1 MECGDL
7 SPLLVGGGWTPDRRI
22 KPQTGGCD
30 LSQRPRRRLAGALQ
44 RRRKKTLST
53 NERDLIVGGQAV
65 IEGVMMRTP
74 NAYAVAVRKAD
85 GTIVN
90 ISARLPKWSD
100 KYPLLKLPVLRGS
113 AVLVQ
118 SMGLGIKALNYSA
131 NEAFGDAQEA
141 ETKEVRVALTPA
153 VIEGEGD
160 FAGLTGAIP
169 GLFPVP
175 TQKRAK
181 DEMKKGGTAAAAGS
195 IIFAMIFNLL
205 LFVAAPLLLTNALFI
220 GAGWAPSPAATE
232 TTAGS
237 RQTPGAAANV
247 SDGSST
253 NAGSETVNDAWY
265 SRGRRTVK
273 TYLHPVRPSVAF
285 NLIDGGIRM
294 SFFLI
299 MIFSFS
305 LLKDIR
311 RVFEYHGAEH
321 KTVFTWEKGLALTVA
336 NARPQPRQH
345 PRCGTSFLMVVMLV
359 SIALFSVIK
368 FDSLV
373 YNFLVRVAL
382 VPLVAGLSYEIIRL
396 SAKKESGWFFKLITK
411 PGVWLQN
418 ITTQEPDDGQLEV
431 AIEALKESL
440 KLEPQTGEA
449 ALAPLS

>member
-1 MECGDL
+1 M
-7 SPLLVGGGWTPDRRI
+7 
-22 KPQTGGCD
+22 
-30 LSQRPRRRLAGALQ
+30 
-44 RRRKKTLST
+44 ST

-74 NAYAVAVRKAD
+74 NAYAIAVRKAD

-90 ISARLPKWSD
+90 IAARMPKWSD

-141 ETKEVRVALTPA
+141 EARETKEIRVALTPA
-153 VIEGEGD
+153 AIEGEGD
-160 FAGLTGAIP
+160 FAGLTGAVP

-175 TQKRAK
+175 TQKRSR
-181 DEMKKGGTAAAAGS
+181 DEMKKGGTTAAAGS
-195 IIFAMIFNLL
+195 IIFAIIFNIF
-205 LFVAAPLLLTNALFI
+205 LFIAAPLLLTNALFI
-220 GAGWAPSPAATE
+220 AVGWAPSPSIAAVSE
-232 TTAGS
+232 
-237 RQTPGAAANV
+237 PAAAGN
-247 SDGSST
+247 SSASST
-253 NAGSETVNDAWY
+253 TSETVRNSQANDAWY
-265 SRGRRTVK
+265 AKTWQSVR
-273 TYLHPVRPSVAF
+273 TYLHPVRPSVLF
-285 NLIDGGIRM
+285 NLIDGVIRM
-294 SFFLI
+294 TFFLI

-311 RVFEYHGAEH
+311 RVFQYHGAEH
-321 KTVFTWEKGLALTVA
+321 KTVFTWEAGLPLTVD

-359 SIALFSVIK
+359 SLVLFSIVK

-373 YNFLVRVAL
+373 YNFLVRLAL
-382 VPLVAGLSYEIIRL
+382 FPLVAGLSYEIIRL
-396 SAKKESGWFFKLITK
+396 SARKESGWFFKLITK

-418 ITTQEPDDGQLEV
+418 ITTQEPDDDQLEV

-440 KLEPQTGEA
+440 KLEPQTGEP
-449 ALAPLS
+449 ALAPMS

>member
-1 MECGDL
+1 M
-7 SPLLVGGGWTPDRRI
+7 
-22 KPQTGGCD
+22 
-30 LSQRPRRRLAGALQ
+30 
-44 RRRKKTLST
+44 ST

-90 ISARLPKWSD
+90 ISAKLPKWSD
-100 KYPLLKLPVLRGS
+100 SVPILKLPILRGG

-131 NEAFGDAQEA
+131 NEAFAEA
-141 ETKEVRVALTPA
+141 EEEEAKEIQVALTPA

-160 FAGLTGAIP
+160 FAGVTGAIP
-169 GLFPVP
+169 GLFPIP
-175 TQKRAK
+175 TEKRSQ

-195 IIFAMIFNLL
+195 IVFAILFNIL

-220 GAGWAPSPAATE
+220 GTGWAPSPSTAAATSVQAQPADE
-232 TTAGS
+232 
-237 RQTPGAAANV
+237 NV
-247 SDGSST
+247 SV
-253 NAGSETVNDAWY
+253 SEIKTNDATAPWY
-265 SRGRRTVK
+265 TRTWRSAK
-273 TYLHPVRPSVAF
+273 AYLHPVRPSIAF
-285 NLIDGGIRM
+285 NLVDGLIRM

-305 LLKDIR
+305 LVKDIR

-321 KTVFTWEKGLALTVA
+321 KTVFTWEAGLPLTVE

-359 SIALFSVIK
+359 SIVLFSVIA
-368 FDSLV
+368 FNSLV
-373 YNFLVRVAL
+373 YNFLVRLAL
-382 VPLVAGLSYEIIRL
+382 VPVVAGLSYEIIRL
-396 SAKKESGWFFKLITK
+396 SAKKETGWFFKLITR

-418 ITTQEPDDGQLEV
+418 ITTQEPDDLQLEV

-440 KLEPQTGEA
+440 KLEPKTGEA
-449 ALAPLS
+449 VLAPLS

>member
-1 MECGDL
+1 M
-7 SPLLVGGGWTPDRRI
+7 STP
-22 KPQTGGCD
+22 
-30 LSQRPRRRLAGALQ
+30 
-44 RRRKKTLST
+44 
-53 NERDLIVGGQAV
+53 ERDLIVGGQAV

-74 NAYAVAVRKAD
+74 NAYAIAVRKPD

-90 ISARLPKWSD
+90 TAARLPKLSD
-100 KYPLLKLPVLRGS
+100 KYPLLKLPVLRGG

-131 NEAFGDAQEA
+131 NEAFAEIEAAKQE
-141 ETKEVRVALTPA
+141 EVKVALSPA

-160 FAGLTGAIP
+160 FAGLTGAVP

-175 TQKRAK
+175 SQKRSR
-181 DEMKKGGTAAAAGS
+181 DELKKGTTTAAAGS
-195 IIFAMIFNLL
+195 IIFALIFNIL

-220 GAGWAPSPAATE
+220 AAGWATAPAVTVSAPAATSATANTE
-232 TTAGS
+232 TTPERTSAPWYQ
-237 RQTPGAAANV
+237 QTC
-247 SDGSST
+247 ST
-253 NAGSETVNDAWY
+253 V
-265 SRGRRTVK
+265 R

-285 NLIDGGIRM
+285 NLVDGLIRM
-294 SFFLI
+294 TFFLI

-321 KTVFTWEKGLALTVA
+321 KTVFTWEAGLPLTVE

-359 SIALFSVIK
+359 AIVLFSVIK
-368 FDSLV
+368 FDSLLF
-373 YNFLVRVAL
+373 NFLIRLAL
-382 VPLVAGLSYEIIRL
+382 MPVVAGISYEIIRL
-396 SAKKESGWFFKLITK
+396 SAKKEGSWIFKLMTR

-418 ITTQEPDDGQLEV
+418 ITTQEPDDQQLEV

-440 KLEPQTGEA
+440 KLEPQSGEP
-449 ALAPLS
+449 LPAPLS